1 MTREA
6 DFLDG
11 IGPSRVRRAVKRTLD
26 IVGSV
31 LGLVALAPVFALIAV
46 AVRLGDGGP
55 VFFRQARVGR
65 AGRAFDILKFRTM
78 VPGAEGMGPHLTARG
93 DPRVTRVG
101 RLLRAAK
108 LDELPQLL
116 NVLKGDMSIVGPRPE
131 TPDLLA
137 RYAPT
142 DRATMVSVRPGI
154 TDYASIIL
162 RDESALLA
170 READPTAFYLQAL
183 APLKAALCAHYLRHL
198 GVATDLRIIFA
209 TIWVVLS
216 SSPPQLLLDCAALGR
231 VAGAKQIESTMRRD
245 SASPPSPIVAS
256 AATTVASRVHAAVLA
271 RARSMGPLAR
281 KTIGLSALTAAG
293 QLTFVM
299 ALPLISRLYSPADF
313 GLFTVYLS
321 IVNICGPVVGLKFES
336 AIYATRTR
344 REASQA
350 LGLALVTMAAV
361 SAAALLAIPILA
373 HRLVGPLSQSV
384 QSIGLIVPAGVL
396 LTGLWSA
403 SSAWAI
409 KADAIETL
417 AIARFVQPAMMTAVQ
432 LAVGLISPSGLSLVV
447 GHLISHFAY
456 STLVF
461 SRTLTGADLQAL
473 SPSRW
478 RSLAGLAQLHRR
490 FPLYV
495 LPAQV
500 SMLMAANL
508 PPILLSLVYGAEIA
522 GYCGLA
528 YRIIAAP
535 LAIVA
540 LPLGAVFTSVA
551 TRTTNTEVARALAY
565 KVLIVSVVV
574 AAAPMLLFGLTA
586 PLLAGAVLGPRWML
600 TGNIIAAF
608 SLLGAAQALAAPFSE
623 ITSIY
628 RHQGLRFMIEALSAT
643 LVALPIGVGALY
655 HWDALTTIWIMSA
668 GGAVGSLNGLR
679 MVWALLGSLAHD
691 EPAARGRVH
700 CLSAEISK
708 A

>member
-1 MTREA
+1 LNEMITEA

-11 IGPSRVRRAVKRTLD
+11 IGPSRASLAVKRMLD
-26 IVGSV
+26 IVGSA
-31 LGLVALAPVFALIAV
+31 LGLVALAPVLALIAV
-46 AVRLGDGGP
+46 AVRLCDGGP

-65 AGRAFDILKFRTM
+65 AGRVFGILKFRSM
-78 VPGAEGMGPHLTARG
+78 IPDAEGMGPHLTARG
-93 DPRVTRVG
+93 DARVTRVG

-142 DRATMVSVRPGI
+142 DHATIVSVRPGI

-170 READPTAFYLQAL
+170 READPAAFYLRAL

-198 GVATDLRIIFA
+198 GVVTDLRIIFA
-209 TIWVVLS
+209 TIWVVVS
-216 SSPPQLLLDCAALGR
+216 SSPPRLLLDCAALRR
-231 VAGAKQIESTMRRD
+231 VAGANEIELTMRRD
-245 SASPPSPIVAS
+245 SATPTSPIVAS
-256 AATTVASRVHAAVLA
+256 AATNVASRVHAEVLA
-271 RARSMGPLAR
+271 LTRSMGPLAR
-281 KTIGLSALTAAG
+281 KTIGLSVLTAAG

-299 ALPLISRLYSPADF
+299 ALPLISRLYTPADF
-313 GLFTVYLS
+313 GFFTVYLS
-321 IVNICGPVVGLKFES
+321 IVNIAGPVVGLKFES

-361 SAAALLAIPILA
+361 SATALLAIPILA
-373 HRLVGPLSQSV
+373 RLVGPLSRSL
-384 QSIGLIVPAGVL
+384 QSIGLILPAGIL

-417 AIARFVQPAMMTAVQ
+417 AIARFVQPAMMTGVQ
-432 LAVGLISPSGLSLVV
+432 LAVGLVDPTGWSLVV
-447 GHLISHFAY
+447 GHLVSHFAY

-461 SRTLTGADLQAL
+461 SRTLTRADLQAL
-473 SPSRW
+473 VRSRW
-478 RSLAGLAQLHRR
+478 RSLAPLIQLHRH

-500 SMLMAANL
+500 SILMAANL

-551 TRTTNTEVARALAY
+551 TRTTNSNVARVLAR
-565 KVLIVSVVV
+565 KVLIVSVLA

-586 PLLAGAVLGPRWML
+586 PLLAGTVLGTRWML
-600 TGNIIAAF
+600 TGRIVAAF
-608 SLLGAAQALAAPFSE
+608 ALLGAGQALAAPFNE

-628 RHQGLRFMIEALSAT
+628 RHQGLRFMIEALSAA
-643 LVALPIGVGALY
+643 LVALPIGLGALY
-655 HWDALTTIWIMSA
+655 HWTL
-668 GGAVGSLNGLR
+668 
-679 MVWALLGSLAHD
+679 
-691 EPAARGRVH
+691 
-700 CLSAEISK
+700 
-708 A
+708 